1 MISKGIKCL
10 KGIKFSFLT
19 SSSETEK
26 TGRRISISYQ
36 CSSISAYNFDVPLH
50 IIHKNIDKLLISE
63 IKINTFSSM
72 VEIPLES
79 HPIPYMLA
87 RNANSGTI
95 LLYVREDIPS
105 TLLIFD
111 LSIERFFVEINLM
124 KTKFF
129 PALIILRN
137 A

>member
-1 MISKGIKCL
+1 
-10 KGIKFSFLT
+10 
-19 SSSETEK
+19 
-26 TGRRISISYQ
+26 
-36 CSSISAYNFDVPLH
+36 
-50 IIHKNIDKLLISE
+50 
-63 IKINTFSSM
+63 M
-72 VEIPLES
+72 VQIPLES
-79 HPIPYMLA
+79 YAIPYMLA

-129 PALIILRN
+129 SSSYNPKKSLGVYHLNCISRGLDLQLRQYKN
-137 A
+137 FFLMDDFNVESIDYAAKKNYC